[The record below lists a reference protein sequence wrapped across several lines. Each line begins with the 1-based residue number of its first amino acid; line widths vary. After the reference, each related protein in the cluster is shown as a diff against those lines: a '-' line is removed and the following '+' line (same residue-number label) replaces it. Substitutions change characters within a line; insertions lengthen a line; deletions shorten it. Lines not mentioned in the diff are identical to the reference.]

1 MSNFGSISL
10 FTMRRKTI
18 FGIAGGVLVLTAA
31 TVFATDRWVTGSTRK
46 QLYSDVQHI
55 PHNKVGLLLG
65 TTKFLKGGWIN
76 YYYQYRIDAAVALFK
91 AGKIDFIL
99 ISGDNST
106 EHYNEPETM
115 QADLIARGI
124 PREKIFLDYAGF
136 RTLDSI
142 LRCREVFGES
152 KITVISQP
160 FHNQRAVFIA
170 NHKEVAAIGFNAR
183 DVNRYGGL
191 RTQAREKLARVK
203 MLLDLLFD
211 KQAKFYGEKIKI
223 Q

>member
-1 MSNFGSISL
+1 
-10 FTMRRKTI
+10 MRSKTI
-18 FGIAGGVLVLTAA
+18 FRIAGGALVLTAA
-31 TVFATDRWVTGSTRK
+31 TVFATDRWVTASTRK
-46 QLYSDVQHI
+46 QLYSDTQHI

-76 YYYQYRIDAAVALFK
+76 YYYQYRIDAAVALFQ

-99 ISGDNST
+99 ISGDNGT

-115 QADLIARGI
+115 QADLIARGV
-124 PREKIFLDYAGF
+124 PKEKIFLDYAGF

-142 LRCREVFGES
+142 LRCKEVFGENS
-152 KITVISQP
+152 ITIISQP
-160 FHNQRAVFIA
+160 FHNQRALFIA

-203 MLLDLLFD
+203 MLLDLAFD

>member
-1 MSNFGSISL
+1 M
-10 FTMRRKTI
+10 
-18 FGIAGGVLVLTAA
+18 LTAA

-46 QLYSDVQHI
+46 QLYSDVQQI

-65 TTKFLKGGWIN
+65 TAKFLKDGWIN
-76 YYYQYRIDAAVALFK
+76 YYYQYRIDAAVALFQ

-99 ISGDNST
+99 ISGDNGT

-124 PREKIFLDYAGF
+124 PKEKIFLDYAGF

-152 KITVISQP
+152 KVTVISQP
-160 FHNQRAVFIA
+160 FHNQRAIFIA

-203 MLLDLLFD
+203 MLLDLVFD

>member
-1 MSNFGSISL
+1 M
-10 FTMRRKTI
+10 
-18 FGIAGGVLVLTAA
+18 AA
-31 TVFATDRWVTGSTRK
+31 TVFVTDRWVTASTRK
-46 QLYSDVQHI
+46 QLYSSVNNT
-55 PHNKVGLLLG
+55 PHNKTGLLLG
-65 TTKFLKGGWIN
+65 TSKYLKHGLLN
-76 YYYQYRIDAAVALFK
+76 YYYQYRIDAAVALFQ

-99 ISGDNST
+99 ISGDNSKA
-106 EHYNEPETM
+106 HYNEPETM

-142 LRCREVFGES
+142 LRCREVFGEN

-160 FHNQRAVFIA
+160 FHNQRALFIA
-170 NHKEVAAIGFNAR
+170 NRKGIEAIGFNAK
-183 DVNRYGGL
+183 DVNRSGGF
-191 RTQAREKLARVK
+191 RTQVREKFARVK
-203 MLLDLLFD
+203 MLLDLAFD

>member
-1 MSNFGSISL
+1 
-10 FTMRRKTI
+10 MRRKTI

-46 QLYSDVQHI
+46 QLYSDVQQV

-76 YYYQYRIDAAVALFK
+76 YYYQYRIDAAVALFQ

-99 ISGDNST
+99 ISGDNGT

-124 PREKIFLDYAGF
+124 PKEKIFLDYAGF

-152 KITVISQP
+152 KVTVISQP
-160 FHNQRAVFIA
+160 FHNQRAIFIA

>member
-1 MSNFGSISL
+1 
-10 FTMRRKTI
+10 MRRKTI

-46 QLYSDVQHI
+46 QLYSDVQQI

-76 YYYQYRIDAAVALFK
+76 YYYQYRIDAAVALFQ

-99 ISGDNST
+99 ISGDNGT

-124 PREKIFLDYAGF
+124 PKEKIFLDYAGF

-152 KITVISQP
+152 KVTVISQP
-160 FHNQRAVFIA
+160 FHNQRAIFIA

>member
-1 MSNFGSISL
+1 MRAKTL
-10 FTMRRKTI
+10 FKASA
-18 FGIAGGVLVLTAA
+18 AGLVLTAA
-31 TVFATDRWVTGSTRK
+31 AVFATDRWVTSSTRQ
-46 QLYSDVQHI
+46 QLYNDIQKI
-55 PHNKVGLLLG
+55 PHNKTGLLLG
-65 TTKFLKGGWIN
+65 TAKFLKRGQIN
-76 YYYQYRIDAAVALFK
+76 YYYQYRIDAALALFR

-115 QADLIARGI
+115 LADLVAQGV
-124 PREKIFLDYAGF
+124 PKEKIFLDYAGF

-142 LRCREVFGES
+142 LRCKEVFGENNV
-152 KITVISQP
+152 TVISQP
-160 FHNQRAVFIA
+160 FHNQRALFIA

-183 DVNRYGGL
+183 DVNSYGGL

-203 MLLDLLFD
+203 MLLDLIFD

>member
-1 MSNFGSISL
+1 
-10 FTMRRKTI
+10 MRRKTI

-46 QLYSDVQHI
+46 QLYSDVQQI

-65 TTKFLKGGWIN
+65 TAKFLKDGWIN
-76 YYYQYRIDAAVALFK
+76 YYYQYRIDAAVALFQ

-99 ISGDNST
+99 ISGDNGT

-124 PREKIFLDYAGF
+124 PKEKIFLDYAGF

-152 KITVISQP
+152 KVTVFSQP
-160 FHNQRAVFIA
+160 FHNQRAIFIA
-170 NHKEVAAIGFNAR
+170 HHKEVAAIGFNAR

-203 MLLDLLFD
+203 MLLDLVFD